1 MSETKVMYN
10 IGFINSDGREDE
22 TQFDVCEDTAAEE
35 LESLFADFCEENH
48 CDPGKRL
55 YTEYAG
61 PAI

>member
-35 LESLFADFCEENH
+35 LKTLFADFCKENH
-48 CDPGKRL
+48 CDPGKKL
-55 YTEYAG
+55 YVEYAG
-61 PAI
+61 PVV

>member
-22 TQFDVCEDTAAEE
+22 TQFDVYEDTAAEE
-35 LESLFADFCEENH
+35 LESLFADFCKENH